1 MVLTTSSLTGT
12 QFRHLA
18 EISWAL
24 SSNDI
29 YASFDPDHFRRLKVF
44 AELSRPARAGSAID
58 EMLQQEPHPRGS
70 FGTMR
75 GKIARLEV
83 PACHIT
89 FLKNAHRKCHIVRLA
104 IIVSPKAI
112 D

>member
-1 MVLTTSSLTGT
+1 MHIDVVSVAGV
-12 QFRHLA
+12 
-18 EISWAL
+18 AL
-24 SSNDI
+24 
-29 YASFDPDHFRRLKVF
+29 
-44 AELSRPARAGSAID
+44 
-58 EMLQQEPHPRGS
+58 QEPHPRGS

-83 PACHIT
+83 PACRIA

-104 IIVSPKAI
+104 IIVGPKAI